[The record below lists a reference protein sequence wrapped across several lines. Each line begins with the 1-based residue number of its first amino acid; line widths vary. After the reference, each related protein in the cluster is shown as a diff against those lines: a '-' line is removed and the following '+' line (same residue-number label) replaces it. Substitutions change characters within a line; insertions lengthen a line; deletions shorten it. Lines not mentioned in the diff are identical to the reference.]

1 MRIHIWIKR
10 SSLDDFTYF
19 LSDNFGHDREMKLE
33 IWYHEPDTFRDHF
46 LEVSITPEQYA
57 KLEDIN

>member
-19 LSDNFGHDREMKLE
+19 LSDNFGHDREMKLH
-33 IWYHEPDTFRDHF
+33 IWYNEPDALRDHF
-46 LEVSITPEQYA
+46 LEVSITPEQYS